1 MYVTTEIGGGVITE
15 FVNPAPAPTHK
26 TSGIDKSEWRTL
38 YTPTEILR
46 FRRLVKDI
54 DGDLSWLPNA
64 SVLDD
69 ECGIEGYETLT
80 WLEVLQIVV
89 DEWQDARSINAN
101 DPRVIFSTTALGVVG
116 VLDDMSRIPV
126 LLQGLPL

>member
-1 MYVTTEIGGGVITE
+1 MTEIITIAQ
-15 FVNPAPAPTHK
+15 NAPTHK

-38 YTPTEILR
+38 YTPSEILR

-64 SVLDD
+64 AILED
-69 ECGIEGYETLT
+69 ECGIEGYETYT
-80 WLEVLQIVV
+80 WHEVLILCV
-89 DEWQDARSINAN
+89 DEWQDSRLINAK

-126 LLQGLPL
+126 ILEGVPL

>member
-1 MYVTTEIGGGVITE
+1 MAYIQTEHGEIWD
-15 FVNPAPAPTHK
+15 NPPPVPTYK

-54 DGDLSWLPNA
+54 DADADLSWLPNA
-64 SVLDD
+64 SALSDD
-69 ECGIEGYETLT
+69 CGVEGYETLT

-89 DEWQDARSINAN
+89 EEWKDARSINAN
-101 DPRVIFSTTALGVVG
+101 DPRVLFSTTALGVVG
-116 VLDDMSRIPV
+116 VLDDMSRVQV
-126 LLQGLPL
+126 LLKGVPL